1 MGIYRICL
9 GGKKLMNALMLL
21 VGFFLMSAD
30 SIPVIVIGLLLMI
43 AAACREG
50 AFYQKKKSC
59 RCQAK
64 QDKFK

>member
-1 MGIYRICL
+1 
-9 GGKKLMNALMLL
+9 MNALMLL

-59 RCQAK
+59 RRQAK

>member
-1 MGIYRICL
+1 
-9 GGKKLMNALMLL
+9 MNALMLL

-50 AFYQKKKSC
+50 AFYQMKKSC
-59 RCQAK
+59 RRQAK